1 MTKPHGHRT
10 NNAQKSVSVNPGRTG
25 ESNCRSLIKAD
36 PRGPQ
41 CGIGRTGNAS
51 LTSVGMMSSG
61 AQTIT
66 KMSPSCAYDLLSCLG
81 RVFAAVS
88 IADAPSDI
96 CWTIGCWGGVSSGSF
111 EHQSAITQTTR
122 DDGTYC
128 EHDTSL
134 PGPPSLS
141 RCVPKGLS

>member
-36 PRGPQ
+36 PRGPPR
-41 CGIGRTGNAS
+41 GIGRTGNAS
-51 LTSVGMMSSG
+51 LTSVGMMSRG
-61 AQTIT
+61 EQTIT
-66 KMSPSCAYDLLSCLG
+66 KMSPSSAYDLLSCLG

-88 IADAPSDI
+88 IADAPSDM
-96 CWTIGCWGGVSSGSF
+96 CRTIGSSGIVSSGSF
-111 EHQSAITQTTR
+111 ERQSAVTRTTR
-122 DDGTYC
+122 DDRTYS
-128 EHDTSL
+128 ENDTSL

-141 RCVPKGLS
+141 RFVPKGL